1 MTIDETA
8 SPSPDGLPQETPFER
23 ELDREQEGT
32 DRDYE
37 RRWWTLGVLCLSLVM
52 IVMANASL
60 NVALPTL
67 AESLH
72 TGASGLQWIVDAYSL
87 VFAGLLL
94 TAGSLG
100 DRYGRRLAL
109 NGGLVVFGLASLAAV
124 VSDSAGAV
132 IACRAVMGVG
142 AAFVMPATLS
152 ILAHVF
158 PPDERPRAIAIWA
171 GFAGVGVAAGGVVS
185 GALLEHFWW
194 GSIFL
199 INVFVVVVALVAG
212 FFLIPRSREKI
223 HAPLDPLGAVL
234 SIAGLAALVYGIIE
248 APDKGWTSTQTL
260 VTFALAIVVLVAFVV
275 WELRADEPML
285 DLGYFRNPRFT
296 AATTAITL
304 VFFAMFGSYFLFT
317 QYLQFVH
324 GYSPLSAGIRILP
337 WALAYL
343 LSATQSAK
351 LVERFGQRAVVAS
364 GLTIAGLGGALLAV
378 TSSVDASYWWFALAV
393 VVQALGMGITTAPS
407 TGAIM
412 RSLPLH
418 KAGVGSAVN
427 DTTRELGGA
436 LGVAVMGSLVASQFR
451 SSMESTLQNAPATP
465 RTPWPRPCGP
475 RRRRAGRRA
484 PRSRP
489 PPATASSTPSAPPCG
504 SPSGSPWS
512 PPRWSPGSCARRP
525 RPGPTP
531 WWRPRP
537 KPRRRPRWRA
547 PPDPRPPGRPSV
559 RSPAWRT

>member
-1 MTIDETA
+1 MSIEQDTFPEDPTRD
-8 SPSPDGLPQETPFER
+8 SDLPQESPFEQ
-23 ELDREQEGT
+23 ELDRQQTATERE
-32 DRDYE
+32 YE
-37 RRWWTLGVLCLSLVM
+37 RRWWTLGVLCISLVT

-67 AESLH
+67 AEDLH

-109 NGGLVVFGLASLAAV
+109 NGGLVVFGAASLFAML
-124 VSDSAGAV
+124 STSSGAV
-132 IACRAVMGVG
+132 IGARAVMGVG

-158 PPDERPRAIAIWA
+158 PPRERPRAIAIWA
-171 GFAGVGVAAGGVVS
+171 GFAGVGVAMGGVVS
-185 GALLEHFWW
+185 GALLQQFWW

-199 INVFVVVVALVAG
+199 INVVVVIVALVAG

-234 SIAGLAALVYGIIE
+234 SIAGLASLVYGIIE
-248 APDKGWTSTQTL
+248 APDHGWASTQTL
-260 VTFALAIVVLVAFVV
+260 ATFAVSIAILIGFVA
-275 WELRADEPML
+275 WELKAKEPML

-324 GYSPLSAGIRILP
+324 GYDPLSAGVRILP

-343 LSATQSAK
+343 VSATQSAK
-351 LVERFGQRAVVAS
+351 LVERFGQRLVVSS
-364 GLTIAGLGGALLAV
+364 GLTITGFGIALLAV
-378 TSSVDASYWWFALAV
+378 TSSVTASYWWFALAV

-451 SSMESTLQNAPATP
+451 STMQGAVSALPARATHSLADALQSAAAAGGVKGNAIAGAAKVSFVDAFDSTLWIAAIVVVVASGLVA
-465 RTPWPRPCGP
+465 WLL
-475 RRRRAGRRA
+475 RAK
-484 PRSRP
+484 
-489 PPATASSTPSAPPCG
+489 ATAKAD
-504 SPSGSPWS
+504 
-512 PPRWSPGSCARRP
+512 AMVE
-525 RPGPTP
+525 
-531 WWRPRP
+531 
-537 KPRRRPRWRA
+537 A
-547 PPDPRPPGRPSV
+547 EEAQFAYD
-559 RSPAWRT
+559 AAA

>member
-1 MTIDETA
+1 MSIEQDTIRD
-8 SPSPDGLPQETPFER
+8 DGLPEETPFEQ
-23 ELDREQEGT
+23 ELDHQQTANQRE
-32 DRDYE
+32 YE
-37 RRWWTLGVLCLSLVM
+37 RRWWTLGVLCISLVM

-67 AESLH
+67 AEDLH

-87 VFAGLLL
+87 VFAGMLL

-109 NGGLVVFGLASLAAV
+109 NGGLVVFGLASLVAAM
-124 VSDSAGAV
+124 SSSAGAV
-132 IACRAVMGVG
+132 IASRAVMGLG

-158 PPDERPRAIAIWA
+158 PPKERARAIAIWA
-171 GFAGVGVAAGGVVS
+171 GFAGVGVAMGGVVS
-185 GALLEHFWW
+185 GALLEQFWW

-199 INVFVVVVALVAG
+199 INVVVVVVALVAG

-223 HAPLDPLGAVL
+223 HAPLDPLGALL
-234 SIAGLAALVYGIIE
+234 SIAGLASLVYGIIE
-248 APDKGWTSTQTL
+248 APDHGWTSTQTL
-260 VTFALAIVVLVAFVV
+260 VTFGVAVAILAGFVV
-275 WELRADEPML
+275 WELKAKEPML

-324 GYSPLSAGIRILP
+324 GYDPLSAGVRILP

-343 LSATQSAK
+343 VSATQSAK
-351 LVERFGQRAVVAS
+351 LVERFGQRFVVSS
-364 GLTIAGLGGALLAV
+364 GLTIAGLGIAILAV
-378 TSSVDASYWWFALAV
+378 TSSVTASYWWFALAV
-393 VVQALGMGITTAPS
+393 VIQALGMGITTAPS

-436 LGVAVMGSLVASQFR
+436 LGVAVMGSLVASSFR
-451 SSMESTLQNAPATP
+451 TSMQGAVSGLPAKATHSLADALQSAASAGGAHGAAIANAAKTNFVDAFTSTLWVAAIVVVIASGIVA
-465 RTPWPRPCGP
+465 WLL
-475 RRRRAGRRA
+475 RAK
-484 PRSRP
+484 
-489 PPATASSTPSAPPCG
+489 ATAKADAMVEAQEAQFAYDG
-504 SPSGSPWS
+504 V
-512 PPRWSPGSCARRP
+512 A
-525 RPGPTP
+525 
-531 WWRPRP
+531 
-537 KPRRRPRWRA
+537 
-547 PPDPRPPGRPSV
+547 
-559 RSPAWRT
+559 

>member
-1 MTIDETA
+1 MSIELDTVPEESA
-8 SPSPDGLPQETPFER
+8 FER
-23 ELDREQEGT
+23 ELDRQQGPTEH
-32 DRDYE
+32 DYE

-109 NGGLVVFGLASLAAV
+109 NGGLILFGAASLFALT
-124 VSDSAGAV
+124 SSSAGAV
-132 IACRAVMGVG
+132 IGARAVMGIG

-158 PPDERPRAIAIWA
+158 PPAERPRAIAIWA
-171 GFAGVGVAAGGVVS
+171 GFAGVGVAMGGVVS
-185 GALLEHFWW
+185 GALLEQFWW

-199 INVFVVVVALVAG
+199 INVVVVVVALVAG

-223 HAPLDPLGAVL
+223 HAPLDPLGALL
-234 SIAGLAALVYGIIE
+234 SIVGLSALVYGIIE
-248 APDKGWTSTQTL
+248 APDHGWGSTQTL
-260 VTFALAIVVLVAFVV
+260 VTFAIALVVLAGFVA
-275 WELRADEPML
+275 WELRAKEPML

-296 AATTAITL
+296 AATAAISL

-324 GYSPLSAGIRILP
+324 GYTPLEAGIRILP

-364 GLTIAGLGGALLAV
+364 GLTIAGFGIALMAL
-378 TSSVDASYWWFALAV
+378 TSSVTASYWWFALAV

-451 SSMESTLQNAPATP
+451 TTMEGSVTGLPERATHSLADALQSGASLGGARGGEIVHAAQSAFVDAFTSTLWVAAVVVVVASGIVA
-465 RTPWPRPCGP
+465 WLL
-475 RRRRAGRRA
+475 RAK
-484 PRSRP
+484 
-489 PPATASSTPSAPPCG
+489 ATAKANAMVAAEEAQLAAEGVS
-504 SPSGSPWS
+504 
-512 PPRWSPGSCARRP
+512 
-525 RPGPTP
+525 
-531 WWRPRP
+531 
-537 KPRRRPRWRA
+537 
-547 PPDPRPPGRPSV
+547 
-559 RSPAWRT
+559 

>member
-1 MTIDETA
+1 MSIEQDTVPAMPGE
-8 SPSPDGLPQETPFER
+8 DGLPTETAFER
-23 ELDREQEGT
+23 QLDRQQGPTSRE
-32 DRDYE
+32 YE
-37 RRWWTLGVLCLSLVM
+37 RRWWTLGVLCISLLM

-67 AESLH
+67 AKDLG

-109 NGGLVVFGLASLAAV
+109 NGGLIVFGAASLVATL
-124 VSDSAGAV
+124 SSSSTAV
-132 IACRAVMGVG
+132 IGARAVMGAG

-158 PPDERPRAIAIWA
+158 PPRERPRAIAIWA
-171 GFAGVGVAAGGVVS
+171 GFAGVGVALGGVVS

-234 SIAGLAALVYGIIE
+234 SIAGLSTLVYGIIE
-248 APDKGWTSTQTL
+248 APDHGWSSVQTL
-260 VTFALAIVVLVAFVV
+260 VTFGAAIAILGGFVF
-275 WELRADEPML
+275 WQLKAKEPML
-285 DLGYFRNPRFT
+285 DLRFFKNPRFT

-304 VFFAMFGSYFLFT
+304 AFFAMFGSYFLFT

-324 GYSPLSAGIRILP
+324 GYDPLSAAVRILP

-343 LSATQSAK
+343 ISATQSAK
-351 LVERFGQRAVVAS
+351 LVERFGQRLVVAS
-364 GLTIAGLGGALLAV
+364 GLTIAGLGIAILAV
-378 TSSVDASYWWFALAV
+378 TSTVTSSYWWFALAV
-393 VVQALGMGITTAPS
+393 VVMALGMGITTAPS

-436 LGVAVMGSLVASQFR
+436 LGVAVLGSLVASQFR
-451 SSMESTLQNAPATP
+451 TSMQGAVSGLPARATHSLADALQSAAATGGVRGGAIANAAKVSFVDAFTSTLWVAAIVVIVASGLVA
-465 RTPWPRPCGP
+465 WLL
-475 RRRRAGRRA
+475 RAN
-484 PRSRP
+484 
-489 PPATASSTPSAPPCG
+489 ATAKAD
-504 SPSGSPWS
+504 
-512 PPRWSPGSCARRP
+512 AIVAAEDA
-525 RPGPTP
+525 
-531 WWRPRP
+531 
-537 KPRRRPRWRA
+537 KA
-547 PPDPRPPGRPSV
+547 QLAMDSV
-559 RSPAWRT
+559 A

>member
-1 MTIDETA
+1 MTIELDPIPAEST
-8 SPSPDGLPQETPFER
+8 FEQ
-23 ELDREQEGT
+23 ELDRQEGPT
-32 DRDYE
+32 GRDYE
-37 RRWWTLGVLCLSLVM
+37 RRWWTLGVLCISLVM

-67 AESLH
+67 AGSLH

-109 NGGLVVFGLASLAAV
+109 NGGLVVFGAASLFAMT
-124 VSDSAGAV
+124 SSSAGAV
-132 IACRAVMGVG
+132 IGARAAMGVG

-158 PPDERPRAIAIWA
+158 PPNERPRAIAIWA
-171 GFAGVGVAAGGVVS
+171 GFAGVGVAMGGVVS
-185 GALLEHFWW
+185 GALLEQFWW

-199 INVFVVVVALVAG
+199 INVVVAVAALVAG

-223 HAPLDPLGAVL
+223 HAPLDPVGAVL
-234 SIAGLAALVYGIIE
+234 SIVGLSALVYGIIE
-248 APDKGWTSTQTL
+248 APDHGWGSTQTL
-260 VTFALAIVVLVAFVV
+260 VTFAVALVVLGSFVA
-275 WELRADEPML
+275 WELRAKEPML

-296 AATTAITL
+296 AATAAITL

-324 GYSPLSAGIRILP
+324 GYSPLSAGVRILP

-343 LSATQSAK
+343 VAATQSAK
-351 LVERFGQRAVVAS
+351 LVERFGQRRVVAS
-364 GLTIAGLGGALLAV
+364 GLTIAGLGIALLALTSDV
-378 TSSVDASYWWFALAV
+378 TASYWWFALAV

-451 SSMESTLQNAPATP
+451 GSMHGAIVGLPERASHSLADALQSGAATGGARGAEIVHLAQTGFVDAFTATLWVGAIVVVVASAIVA
-465 RTPWPRPCGP
+465 WLLRPK
-475 RRRRAGRRA
+475 
-484 PRSRP
+484 
-489 PPATASSTPSAPPCG
+489 ATAKADAMVAAEE
-504 SPSGSPWS
+504 
-512 PPRWSPGSCARRP
+512 ARLEAE
-525 RPGPTP
+525 
-531 WWRPRP
+531 
-537 KPRRRPRWRA
+537 RA
-547 PPDPRPPGRPSV
+547 
-559 RSPAWRT
+559 A

>member
-1 MTIDETA
+1 MSIEQHAT
-8 SPSPDGLPQETPFER
+8 PVETPIER
-23 ELDREQEGT
+23 EMDRQQGPT
-32 DRDYE
+32 PRDYE
-37 RRWWTLGVLCLSLVM
+37 RRWWTLGVLCISLVM

-67 AESLH
+67 AEDLH

-94 TAGSLG
+94 TAGALG

-109 NGGLVVFGLASLAAV
+109 NCGLVIFGGASLVAAL
-124 VSDSAGAV
+124 SSSADAV
-132 IACRAVMGVG
+132 IGARAVMGVG

-158 PPDERPRAIAIWA
+158 PPKERPRAIAIWA
-171 GFAGVGVAAGGVVS
+171 GFAGVGIAMGGVVS
-185 GALLEHFWW
+185 GALLEQFWW

-199 INVFVVVVALVAG
+199 INVVVSALAMVVG

-248 APDKGWTSTQTL
+248 APDQGWGSARTL
-260 VTFALAIVVLVAFVV
+260 ATFAIAGVILAGFVV
-275 WELRADEPML
+275 WELRAKEPML
-285 DLGYFRNPRFT
+285 DLGYFRNSRFT

-324 GYSPLSAGIRILP
+324 GYDPLSAGLRVLP

-351 LVERFGQRAVVAS
+351 LVERFGQRLVVSS
-364 GLTIAGLGGALLAV
+364 GLTIAGLGIVVLAV
-378 TSSVDASYWWFALAV
+378 TSGVTTSYWWFALAV
-393 VVQALGMGITTAPS
+393 VIQALGMGITTAPS

-412 RSLPLH
+412 RSLPLR

-427 DTTRELGGA
+427 DTSRELGGA
-436 LGVAVMGSLVASQFR
+436 LGVAVLGSLVSSHFR
-451 SSMESTLQNAPATP
+451 TSMQGAVNGLPAPATHSLADALQSAAAAGGAHGAAIANAAKASFVDAF
-465 RTPWPRPCGP
+465 TTTLWVAAIVVVVASGLVAWLL
-475 RRRRAGRRA
+475 RAK
-484 PRSRP
+484 
-489 PPATASSTPSAPPCG
+489 ATAKADAMVAAEEAKTSFTLDGVA
-504 SPSGSPWS
+504 
-512 PPRWSPGSCARRP
+512 
-525 RPGPTP
+525 
-531 WWRPRP
+531 
-537 KPRRRPRWRA
+537 
-547 PPDPRPPGRPSV
+547 
-559 RSPAWRT
+559 

>member
-1 MTIDETA
+1 
-8 SPSPDGLPQETPFER
+8 
-23 ELDREQEGT
+23 
-32 DRDYE
+32 
-37 RRWWTLGVLCLSLVM
+37 M

-109 NGGLVVFGLASLAAV
+109 NGGLIVFGAASLFAAM
-124 VSDSAGAV
+124 SSSSGA
-132 IACRAVMGVG
+132 IIGARAVMGVG

-158 PPDERPRAIAIWA
+158 PPKERPRAIAVWA
-171 GFAGVGVAAGGVVS
+171 GFAGVGVAMGGVVS
-185 GALLEHFWW
+185 GLLLEEFWW
-194 GSIFL
+194 GSIFI
-199 INVFVVVVALVAG
+199 INVVVVVVALIAG
-212 FFLIPRSREKI
+212 FFLIPKSREKI
-223 HAPLDPLGAVL
+223 HAPLDPIGAVL

-248 APDKGWTSTQTL
+248 APDNGWLSTQTL
-260 VTFALAIVVLVAFVV
+260 VTLGAAVVILGGFIW
-275 WELRADEPML
+275 WELRAKEPML

-296 AATTAITL
+296 AATTAISL

-324 GYSPLSAGIRILP
+324 GYSPLSAGVRILP

-343 LSATQSAK
+343 VAATQSAK
-351 LVERFGQRAVVAS
+351 LVERFGQRRVVAS
-364 GLTIAGLGGALLAV
+364 GLTIAGVGIALLAL
-378 TSSVDASYWWFALAV
+378 TSSVTASYWWFALAV

-451 SSMESTLQNAPATP
+451 DSMHGAISGLPEKATHSLANALQA
-465 RTPWPRPCGP
+465 
-475 RRRRAGRRA
+475 
-484 PRSRP
+484 
-489 PPATASSTPSAPPCG
+489 ASSAGGAKGGAIVHAAQTS
-504 SPSGSPWS
+504 
-512 PPRWSPGSCARRP
+512 
-525 RPGPTP
+525 
-531 WWRPRP
+531 
-537 KPRRRPRWRA
+537 
-547 PPDPRPPGRPSV
+547 
-559 RSPAWRT
+559 

>member
-1 MTIDETA
+1 MSIEAETIPSETA
-8 SPSPDGLPQETPFER
+8 FER
-23 ELDREQEGT
+23 ELDRQQGT
-32 DRDYE
+32 NDHDYE
-37 RRWWTLGVLCLSLVM
+37 RRWWTLGVLCISLVM

-67 AESLH
+67 AKDLD

-109 NGGLVVFGLASLAAV
+109 NSGLVVFGAASLFAV
-124 VSDSAGAV
+124 LSNSSGA
-132 IACRAVMGVG
+132 IIGARAVMGVG

-158 PPDERPRAIAIWA
+158 PPKERPRAIAIWA
-171 GFAGVGVAAGGVVS
+171 GFAGVGVAMGGIVS

-199 INVFVVVVALVAG
+199 INVVVVAIALVAG

-223 HAPLDPLGAVL
+223 HAPLDPLGALL
-234 SIAGLAALVYGIIE
+234 SIAGLASLVYGIIE
-248 APDKGWTSTQTL
+248 APDNGWASTQTL
-260 VTFALAIVVLVAFVV
+260 VTFAIAITILAAFIG
-275 WELRADEPML
+275 WELKTKEPML
-285 DLGYFRNPRFT
+285 DLRFFKNPRFT
-296 AATTAITL
+296 AAASAITL

-324 GYSPLSAGIRILP
+324 GYDPLSAGLRILP

-343 LSATQSAK
+343 VSATQSAK
-351 LVERFGQRAVVAS
+351 LVERFGQRFVVSS
-364 GLTIAGLGGALLAV
+364 GLTIAGLGIAVLAV
-378 TSSVDASYWWFALAV
+378 TSSVTASYWWFALAV
-393 VVQALGMGITTAPS
+393 VIQAIGMGMTTAPS

-436 LGVAVMGSLVASQFR
+436 LGVAVLGSLVSSQFR
-451 SSMESTLQNAPATP
+451 SSMEAVAGLPARATHSLADALQTAGATGGARGGAIAGAAKVSWVDAFTSTLWVAAIVVVVASGIVA
-465 RTPWPRPCGP
+465 WLL
-475 RRRRAGRRA
+475 RAK
-484 PRSRP
+484 
-489 PPATASSTPSAPPCG
+489 ATA
-504 SPSGSPWS
+504 
-512 PPRWSPGSCARRP
+512 
-525 RPGPTP
+525 
-531 WWRPRP
+531 
-537 KPRRRPRWRA
+537 RA
-547 PPDPRPPGRPSV
+547 DEMV
-559 RSPAWRT
+559 EAQDTQFALDNVA

>member
-1 MTIDETA
+1 MSIEQD
-8 SPSPDGLPQETPFER
+8 SIQDSDLPPVESPFEQ
-23 ELDREQEGT
+23 ELDRQQTADERE
-32 DRDYE
+32 YE
-37 RRWWTLGVLCLSLVM
+37 RRWWTLGVLCISLVM
-52 IVMANASL
+52 VVMANASL

-67 AESLH
+67 AEDLN
-72 TGASGLQWIVDAYSL
+72 TGASGLQWIVDAYAL

-109 NGGLVVFGLASLAAV
+109 NGGLIVFGAASLFAAM
-124 VSDSAGAV
+124 SSSAGAV
-132 IACRAVMGVG
+132 IGARAVMGVG

-158 PPDERPRAIAIWA
+158 PPKERPRAIAVWA
-171 GFAGVGVAAGGVVS
+171 GFAGVGVAMGGVVS
-185 GALLEHFWW
+185 GALLEEFWW
-194 GSIFL
+194 GSIFI
-199 INVFVVVVALVAG
+199 INVVMVVIALVAG

-234 SIAGLAALVYGIIE
+234 SIAGLASLVYGIIE
-248 APDKGWTSTQTL
+248 APDNGWTSTQTL
-260 VTFALAIVVLVAFVV
+260 VTFAIAIVILVGFVL
-275 WELRADEPML
+275 WELRAKEPML

-296 AATTAITL
+296 AATTAISL
-304 VFFAMFGSYFLFT
+304 VFFAMFGSYFLWT

-324 GYSPLSAGIRILP
+324 GYTPLSAGLRIVP

-343 LSATQSAK
+343 VSATQSAK
-351 LVERFGQRAVVAS
+351 LVERFGQRLVVAS
-364 GLTIAGLGGALLAV
+364 GLTITGIGIAMLAITSSV
-378 TSSVDASYWWFALAV
+378 TSSYGWFAVSV

-451 SSMESTLQNAPATP
+451 SSMVGAAGALPDRATHSLADALQSGAATGGARGADIVHFAQTSWVDAFTSTLWVGAVVVVVASGIVAWLLRPKATAKADAMVAAQEAAELAELAPEGAPA
-465 RTPWPRPCGP
+465 
-475 RRRRAGRRA
+475 
-484 PRSRP
+484 
-489 PPATASSTPSAPPCG
+489 
-504 SPSGSPWS
+504 
-512 PPRWSPGSCARRP
+512 
-525 RPGPTP
+525 
-531 WWRPRP
+531 
-537 KPRRRPRWRA
+537 
-547 PPDPRPPGRPSV
+547 
-559 RSPAWRT
+559 

>member
-1 MTIDETA
+1 MSIEPETDLTLA
-8 SPSPDGLPQETPFER
+8 AEVAEDCLPIETPLER
-23 ELDREQEGT
+23 EMDVEQGPT
-32 DRDYE
+32 ARDYE
-37 RRWWTLGVLCLSLVM
+37 RRWWTLGVLCISLVM

-67 AESLH
+67 AKDLD

-109 NGGLVVFGLASLAAV
+109 NGGLIVFGAASLFAV
-124 VSDSAGAV
+124 LSSSSGAV
-132 IACRAVMGVG
+132 IGARAVMGVG

-158 PPDERPRAIAIWA
+158 PPKERPRAIAIWA
-171 GFAGVGVAAGGVVS
+171 GFAGVGVAMGGVVS

-199 INVFVVVVALVAG
+199 INVAVVVIALVAG

-223 HAPLDPLGAVL
+223 HAPLDPLGALL
-234 SIAGLAALVYGIIE
+234 SIVGLASLVYGIIE
-248 APDKGWTSTQTL
+248 GPDNGWTSTQTL
-260 VTFALAIVVLVAFVV
+260 ATFAFAIVVLVAFVA
-275 WELRADEPML
+275 WELRAKEPML
-285 DLGYFRNPRFT
+285 DLRFFRNPRFT

-324 GYSPLSAGIRILP
+324 GYDPLSAGIRILP

-343 LSATQSAK
+343 VSATQSAK
-351 LVERFGQRAVVAS
+351 MVERFGQRFVVAS
-364 GLTIAGLGGALLAV
+364 GLTVAGLGIVILAI
-378 TSSVDASYWWFALAV
+378 TSSVTASYWWFALAV
-393 VVQALGMGITTAPS
+393 VVQAVGMGMTTAPS

-436 LGVAVMGSLVASQFR
+436 LGVAVMGSLVASHFR
-451 SSMESTLQNAPATP
+451 SSMHGAVSGLSERASHSLADALQSAAAAGGARGAEVANVAKTSFVDAFTSTLWVAAIVVVVASGLVAYLL
-465 RTPWPRPCGP
+465 RPK
-475 RRRRAGRRA
+475 
-484 PRSRP
+484 
-489 PPATASSTPSAPPCG
+489 ATAKADAMVEAEEATFAYDG
-504 SPSGSPWS
+504 V
-512 PPRWSPGSCARRP
+512 A
-525 RPGPTP
+525 
-531 WWRPRP
+531 
-537 KPRRRPRWRA
+537 
-547 PPDPRPPGRPSV
+547 
-559 RSPAWRT
+559 